1 MHEELA
7 SIREVV
13 SLSAREILDS
23 AESLVSRLG
32 YDTTQC
38 TDYFLKAQRRPTLEN
53 AGEDLYTVLVTA
65 SPQAAGGGRVA
76 VHGDDLEGVQERQEE

>member
-1 MHEELA
+1 MHEDLA

-32 YDTTQC
+32 YDTTRRI
-38 TDYFLKAQRRPTLEN
+38 DYFLRAPPWKAPGKTCILCLSRPRLRR
-53 AGEDLYTVLVTA
+53 
-65 SPQAAGGGRVA
+65 QAECG
-76 VHGDDLEGVQERQEE
+76 